1 MNRVRGLILV
11 SALLFGQACNV
22 YTRTYVTAVPA
33 ASADW
38 TKREVKDSFFWGL
51 LQDDVKVM
59 PSDCPSNAIHT
70 VRHTTNFG
78 YALLTVVTL
87 GIWTRS
93 IIEYK
98 CAKEPAP
105 APPNFAGKEK

>member
-1 MNRVRGLILV
+1 MKRIRGVILV

-22 YTRTYVTAVPA
+22 YTHTTIIAVPA
-33 ASADW
+33 ATPDW

-51 LQDDVKVM
+51 LQDDVKVT
-59 PSDCPSNAIHT
+59 PEDCPSNALHT

-98 CAKEPAP
+98 CAKEPP
-105 APPNFAGKEK
+105 PPPPNFAGKEK